1 MNNTKIVGQHSK
13 GKSKTKTM
21 FIWILGVA
29 VIVFIVFK
37 KFGKKLFK
45 KKVGPT
51 SQTVV
56 PDLKAQ

>member
-13 GKSKTKTM
+13 GTSKTKT
-21 FIWILGVA
+21 IVKWILGVA

-37 KFGKKLFK
+37 YGKKFFK
-45 KKVGPT
+45 KKPT
-51 SQTVV
+51 PLTSAVV